1 MFFYLNLI
9 FTILNLGLLVYVLI
23 KIKKITKIDREAQ
36 LENEKIQNKNLE
48 LKKSQQEILTQIN
61 NLENIK
67 NNTKEHFN
75 EVYANYVQLLENQYQ
90 EKNEEYEKL
99 KGILDNSYQETQFLY
114 LKELDNYKKEIDKL
128 KETKN
133 AIIEAKLR
141 EEENKL
147 KTEFFML
154 KIPDTDLRDAKILL
168 EIENKLANPRVLKM
182 LIWQSFYQKPM
193 TQLCNN
199 VVGNSV
205 KIGIYKITN
214 QLNGKCYIGQ
224 SNDIASRFKQHAK
237 CGLGI
242 DAPASN
248 KLYTD
253 MQKCR
258 LENFS
263 FEIIELCS
271 WTELNEKEKFFINYY
286 QSDKYGYNST
296 VGNK

>member
-141 EEENKL
+141 EEVNKL

>member
-1 MFFYLNLI
+1 MFFYLNLVL
-9 FTILNLGLLVYVLI
+9 FILNLGLFIYILTRV
-23 KIKKITKIDREAQ
+23 KKITKIDNETKI
-36 LENEKIQNKNLE
+36 ENEKIQNENLE
-48 LKKSQQEILTQIN
+48 LKSSQEEILTQIDK
-61 NLENIK
+61 LENIK

-99 KGILDNSYQETQFLY
+99 KNILDNSYQETQLLY
-114 LKELDNYKKEIDKL
+114 LKELDNYKKEINKL

-154 KIPDTDLRDAKILL
+154 KIPEIDLKDAKILL

-199 VVGNSV
+199 VVGNSIKV
-205 KIGIYKITN
+205 GIYKITN
-214 QLNGKCYIGQ
+214 QINGKCYIGQ

-242 DAPASN
+242 DAPVSN
-248 KLYTD
+248 KLYAD
-253 MQKCR
+253 MQKYR

-271 WTELNEKEKFFINYY
+271 LAELNEKEKFFISYY

-296 VGNK
+296 IGNK

>member
-1 MFFYLNLI
+1 MFFYLNLML
-9 FTILNLGLLVYVLI
+9 FILNLGLFIYILTR
-23 KIKKITKIDREAQ
+23 IKKITKIDNETKI
-36 LENEKIQNKNLE
+36 ENEKIQNENLE
-48 LKKSQQEILTQIN
+48 LKSSQEEILTQIDK
-61 NLENIK
+61 LENIK

-99 KGILDNSYQETQFLY
+99 KNILDNSYQETQLLY
-114 LKELDNYKKEIDKL
+114 LKELDNYKKEINKL

-154 KIPDTDLRDAKILL
+154 KIPEIDLKDAKILL

-199 VVGNSV
+199 VVGSSI
-205 KIGIYKITN
+205 KTGIYKITN
-214 QLNGKCYIGQ
+214 QINGKCYIGQ

-242 DAPASN
+242 DAPVSN
-248 KLYTD
+248 KLYAD
-253 MQKCR
+253 MQKYR

-271 WTELNEKEKFFINYY
+271 LAELNEKEKFFISYY

-296 VGNK
+296 IGNK